1 MAKQELTLAPDYAEM
16 CAIDDSVGAR
26 RYERF
31 KQGQSL
37 EEIAEEYNVKVDTV
51 RLDVLHF
58 EKKFELLTQN
68 AIMRERLEGEL
79 ENEKLRKLIRSKV
92 HKKVLKAIETMVDG
106 KRKYVSFDQA
116 QGKYVTITAVDY
128 QMMLAGLKEFQKLV
142 SLEQKPQVPT
152 TVVNVNQT
160 NNTNVAQNEDFE
172 ERMRRIRQQQK
183 ESMAAA
189 AAEKIVDVEPIEEEE
204 EVDKE
209 PEWDF

>member
-37 EEIAEEYNVKVDTV
+37 EEIAEEYDVKVETV
-51 RLDVLHF
+51 RLDILHY

-79 ENEKLRKLIRSKV
+79 ENEKLRKLIRTKV
-92 HKKVLKAIETMVDG
+92 HKKVLKAIEIMVDG
-106 KRKYVSFDQA
+106 KRKYVSFDQSKGA
-116 QGKYVTITAVDY
+116 YVTITAVDY
-128 QMMLAGLKEFQKLV
+128 QMMLAGLKEFQKIT

-152 TVVNVNQT
+152 TVVNVNQSNT
-160 NNTNVAQNEDFE
+160 TNVAQNEDFE

-183 ESMAAA
+183 DSMAAA

-204 EVDKE
+204 DKG

>member
-37 EEIAEEYNVKVDTV
+37 EEIAEEYNVKVETV
-51 RLDVLHF
+51 RMDILHY

-79 ENEKLRKLIRSKV
+79 ENEKLRKLIRTKV
-92 HKKVLKAIETMVDG
+92 HKKVLKAIEIMVDG
-106 KRKYVSFDQA
+106 KRKYVSFDQSKGA
-116 QGKYVTITAVDY
+116 YVTITAVDY
-128 QMMLAGLKEFQKLV
+128 QMMLAGLKEFQKIT

-152 TVVNVNQT
+152 TVVNVNQSNT
-160 NNTNVAQNEDFE
+160 TNVAQNEDFE

-183 ESMAAA
+183 DSMAAA

-204 EVDKE
+204 DKG